1 MTSETQISNHS
12 ENSATPAWP
21 FILLTMTCLIWAGMV
36 MGISLLETPI
46 KFTAPSLKQA
56 VAPEIGRAIALD
68 IGRVVF
74 GAFNKVEI
82 VWSLLTLVLLFG
94 AGIFRRLSAITKG
107 LFIGL
112 WAVVAFQSIV
122 LVPALAE
129 RAQMVLNKQ
138 TLPPAPY
145 HMLYTSTELFKL
157 IALLTLG
164 VMLLKLNSRSQA

>member
-1 MTSETQISNHS
+1 MI
-12 ENSATPAWP
+12 
-21 FILLTMTCLIWAGMV
+21 CLIWAGMV

-82 VWSLLTLVLLFG
+82 VWSVLTFG
-94 AGIFRRLSAITKG
+94 LMLGTGAFRRVSVIAKG
-107 LFIGL
+107 LFVGL

-164 VMLLKLNSRSQA
+164 VMLLKLNQRSQA